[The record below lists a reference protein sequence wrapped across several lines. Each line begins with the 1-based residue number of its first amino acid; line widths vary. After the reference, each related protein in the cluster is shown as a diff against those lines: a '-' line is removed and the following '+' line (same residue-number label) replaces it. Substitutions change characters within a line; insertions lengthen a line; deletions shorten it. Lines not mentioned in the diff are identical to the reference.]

1 MTTATHEVPARTAGT
16 HGTATGTTPET
27 AAAATTSEV
36 TLRARAFVAAHLDA
50 ATALG
55 RAAGDLAADPAE
67 VAAALR
73 AGLPA
78 LADPEYLD
86 GQRRIAPG
94 LGPTAGVRNPLLTAI
109 TRGLRARTRR
119 DRPST
124 LLDIAGRLLRDELL
138 ELHWLAFDLLD
149 RAMTGEPERAWQLVR
164 AEARTASDWITV
176 DSLAHV
182 AGRGVLAEPFRW
194 AELEQLV
201 YSPSRWERRLAASTV
216 ATIPFV
222 DRVAGRRPAFAAR
235 GLGII
240 GDLIGDDEPDV
251 QKALSWAL
259 RNLAGIDRDAVVAF
273 LERETEHARAADD
286 GHRAW
291 VIRDSL
297 EKIPAPIAAAMRA
310 ALTGI
315 RRHGPSTSRAAATA
329 ADFLGLGT
337 GVMPA
342 DRPVVAR
349 PMGAGPA
356 GPSGPT
362 GARTDA

>member
-1 MTTATHEVPARTAGT
+1 MT
-16 HGTATGTTPET
+16 
-27 AAAATTSEV
+27 

-55 RAAGDLAADPAE
+55 RAAGDLAASPAD
-67 VAAALR
+67 VAAAIR
-73 AGLPA
+73 AGLPS

-94 LGPTAGVRNPLLTAI
+94 LGPNLGVRNPLLTAI

-119 DRPST
+119 DRPGT
-124 LLDIAGRLLRDELL
+124 LLDIADHLMRDEIM

-149 RAMTGEPERAWQLVR
+149 RSITGEPERAWQLVR
-164 AEARTASDWITV
+164 AQARTASDWITV

-182 AGRGVLAEPFRW
+182 AGRGILAEPFRW

-201 YSPSRWERRLAASTV
+201 YSPSRWERRLAGSTI

-222 DRVAGRRPAFAAR
+222 DRVAGRRAEIVAH
-235 GLGII
+235 GLGVV
-240 GDLIGDDEPDV
+240 GDLIGDQEPDV

-259 RNLAGIDRDAVVAF
+259 RNLAGIDREAVIAF
-273 LERETEHARAADD
+273 LQRETQRAQASGD

-291 VIRDSL
+291 VIRDTL
-297 EKIPAPIAAAMRA
+297 PKIPAPIATGLRS
-310 ALTGI
+310 ALTGVH
-315 RRHGPSTSRAAATA
+315 RHGPSTSRAAATA
-329 ADFLGLGT
+329 ADFLGFGT

-342 DRPVVAR
+342 DRPHVTRPDATRSAGAR
-349 PMGAGPA
+349 PAGA
-356 GPSGPT
+356 
-362 GARTDA
+362 

>member
-1 MTTATHEVPARTAGT
+1 V
-16 HGTATGTTPET
+16 TPPP
-27 AAAATTSEV
+27 TSE
-36 TLRARAFVAAHLDA
+36 TTQRAKAFVAAHLDG

-55 RAAGDLAADPAE
+55 RAAGDLAANPVD
-67 VAAALR
+67 VAAAIR
-73 AGLPA
+73 AGLPS

-86 GQRRIAPG
+86 GQRLVAPG
-94 LGPTAGVRNPLLTAI
+94 LGPTLGVRNPLLTAI

-119 DRPST
+119 DRPGA
-124 LLDIAGRLLRDELL
+124 LLDIADHLLRIEVL

-149 RAMTGEPERAWQLVR
+149 RAITGEPERAWQLVR

-201 YSPSRWERRLAASTV
+201 YSPSRWERRLAGSTI

-222 DRVAGRRPAFAAR
+222 DRVAGRTPAVAR
-235 GLGII
+235 HGLDIV
-240 GDLIGDDEPDV
+240 GDLIGDAEPDV

-259 RNLAGIDRDAVVAF
+259 RNLAGIDRDAVIAF
-273 LERETEHARAADD
+273 LERETRRAQATSD

-291 VIRDSL
+291 VIRDTL
-297 EKIPAPIAAAMRA
+297 DKVPAPIAVGLRD
-310 ALTGI
+310 ALIGL

-342 DRPVVAR
+342 DRPLAAR
-349 PMGAGPA
+349 P
-356 GPSGPT
+356 
-362 GARTDA
+362 